1 MTDVCGTVYRS
12 MHESRRETSLRRATA
27 LLKSVSSSAETI
39 IVDRYSE
46 MKPYCLISIRDASV
60 QHKCTDQVCGSVMR
74 RTITGTLYRSQP
86 PPPLVISSSQQCQ
99 PHLLY
104 HYWRAL
110 PTSGRLKARKSV
122 ADCQRPNDASNGTK
136 TQGPMEHGSRVLTS
150 TPSRFQDSMRGVG
163 VKGS

>member
-46 MKPYCLISIRDASV
+46 MKPCCLISIRDASV

-74 RTITGTLYRSQP
+74 RTITGTLYRAQP

-99 PHLLY
+99 PYLAIPLLACAPDE
-104 HYWRAL
+104 RAAE
-110 PTSGRLKARKSV
+110 GEKSV